1 MYSLILLLKLF
12 TTQHFVP
19 ANHLPVQSDSITI
32 FGSCWDIATGVD
44 LKVRITADVN
54 GKKIFAGES
63 NNEGTFDVPIPAST
77 SGLTFEATGYRTI
90 ITPIHVLGKSEKG
103 DRFRVYFKMIALD
116 SQQVARPVNSLP
128 KDKTQSA
135 QEDDI
140 PKSHFQVRDAYLGKP
155 LTAKICLTFTR
166 TGRTYCLDTDS
177 TSAPTAS
184 FVGDLENID
193 LKVTSN
199 GFQDYEGKLKLLPTQ
214 KGDVF
219 YQIKL
224 LKVVLPIL
232 TMKLNGPDS
241 LQIEY
246 RSKGGAFVYL
256 PYIKGRPWK
265 ELFNENEPV
274 GEQTM
279 VAVQVGSNT
288 VLGSESY
295 TVKPG
300 LNFKA
305 IRIRDSGPQQNI
317 PIAANKGI
325 TSKRPTGAETE
336 LSTITVKAKLTE
348 RRRTNTPD
356 VLADSTA
363 TGSFTQTT
371 LYFDQSSYILR
382 TNTKLT
388 LDSISEFL
396 RKQRNLK
403 AQVTGH
409 TDNVGSRNLNVS
421 LSEYRARVVANY
433 LQQKGVQS
441 QQIVSRWKGPDLPVA
456 SNDNEANK
464 VKNRRVEIEVVPR

>member
-1 MYSLILLLKLF
+1 MYSLILLLNLF
-12 TTQHFVP
+12 TTQHSVP

-54 GKKIFAGES
+54 GKRIFAGES
-63 NNEGTFDVPIPAST
+63 NNEGIFDLPIPAST
-77 SGLTFEATGYRTI
+77 SELTFEARGYRTI

-193 LKVTSN
+193 LKVTAN
-199 GFQDYEGKLKLLPTQ
+199 GFQDYEGKLKLSPTQ

-224 LKVVLPIL
+224 LKTVTPMLTLSFNSPTHLNIDYVIGGTTRLPYLKGKPWKDFLLENNPLGESTIV
-232 TMKLNGPDS
+232 S
-241 LQIEY
+241 SIAE
-246 RSKGGAFVYL
+246 GGATLSTDTYHV
-256 PYIKGRPWK
+256 
-265 ELFNENEPV
+265 
-274 GEQTM
+274 M
-279 VAVQVGSNT
+279 
-288 VLGSESY
+288 
-295 TVKPG
+295 PG

-305 IRIRDSGPQQNI
+305 IHVRVRSPQEHTVTE
-317 PIAANKGI
+317 NKKSQ
-325 TSKRPTGAETE
+325 TLLPD
-336 LSTITVKAKLTE
+336 LTVKAKLTE
-348 RRRTNTPD
+348 RLPTKTPD
-356 VLADSTA
+356 LITMGA
-363 TGSFTQTT
+363 FKTT

-382 TNTKLT
+382 TGTKPT

-396 RKQRNLK
+396 RKQRNFK

-409 TDNVGSRNLNVS
+409 TDNVGNRNLNIS

-433 LQQKGVQS
+433 LQQKGVQPR
-441 QQIVSRWKGPDLPVA
+441 QIIYKWKGPDLPVA
-456 SNDNEANK
+456 SNDKEANR
-464 VKNRRVEIEVVPR
+464 VNNRRVEIEISSN